1 VCDPNVRGKYCETV
15 SAACAPGET
24 FIAGACAP
32 DACVSSLSFLAIC
45 GGHGACSRIQNEFK
59 CVCDAGHVVLSIMNQ
74 EKLYGCILKACNVS
88 GVYCPYR
95 ECVISISR
103 VSHPIY
109 SMDARI
115 HLLSQS
121 ENRATHNFQ
130 CVCRELYTGAACSVA
145 QQPVE

>member
-1 VCDPNVRGKYCETV
+1 VCDPNVRGKYCNIA

-24 FIAGACAP
+24 FIAGTCVP

-59 CVCDAGHVVLSIMNQ
+59 CVCEAEHVVLSTMNQ
-74 EKLYGCILKACNVS
+74 EKLYCCIPKACNVS
-88 GVYCPYR
+88 GVYCPYG
-95 ECVISISR
+95 ECAISISG

-109 SMDARI
+109 IMDARI

-121 ENRATHNFQ
+121 ESSAAHNFQ
-130 CVCRELYTGAACSVA
+130 CVCRELYTGAVYSVA